1 MAYIPQFPYNGNQL
15 IYTSDRIVLNSRN
28 DSIFLFSNKV
38 IGLSSNEGIHL
49 NTDGDTIINSPKIQ
63 LGIDAKEP
71 LVKGTNFFNMMTK
84 LLTDLE
90 SVGDQLFSATDSN
103 GNPIPSVQTAGNT
116 LIKSTKRVK
125 ILLKSVNSTQNFTL

>member
-1 MAYIPQFPYNGNQL
+1 MSYIPQFPYNGNQI
-15 IYTSDRIVLNSRN
+15 IYTSDRILLNSRN

-49 NTDGDTIINSPKIQ
+49 NTDSDVIINSPKIQ

-71 LVKGTNFFNMMTK
+71 LIRGTKFINMMNK
-84 LLTDLE
+84 LLSDLE
-90 SVGDQLFSATDSN
+90 NVGNQLYSATDSN
-103 GNPIPSVQTAGNT
+103 GNPISAVQTAGNS

-125 ILLKSVNSTQNFTL
+125 ILLKTINSTQNFTL

>member
-1 MAYIPQFPYNGNQL
+1 MAYIPQFPYNGNQI

-49 NTDGDTIINSPKIQ
+49 NTDKEVIINSSKIQ

-71 LVKGTNFFNMMTK
+71 LVKGNQLTNLLEK
-84 LLTDLE
+84 LLNDLG
-90 SVGDQLFSATDSN
+90 SIGDQLYLATDSN
-103 GNPIPSVQTAGNT
+103 GNPIPSVQTSGNS
-116 LIKSTKRVK
+116 LIKSTKRIK
-125 ILLKSVNSTQNFTL
+125 ILLKNINSTQNFTI

>member
-1 MAYIPQFPYNGNQL
+1 MAYVPQFPYNGNQI

-49 NTDGDTIINSPKIQ
+49 NTDKEVIINSSKIQ

-71 LVKGTNFFNMMTK
+71 LVKGNQLTNLLEK
-84 LLTDLE
+84 LLNDLG
-90 SVGDQLFSATDSN
+90 SIGDQLYSATDSN
-103 GNPIPSVQTAGNT
+103 GNPIPSVQTSGNS
-116 LIKSTKRVK
+116 LIKSTKRIK
-125 ILLKSVNSTQNFTL
+125 ILLKNINSTQNFTI